1 MSSEMVER
9 IARAICAS
17 YGDEYDEQPADLAA
31 LEALRRREN
40 GSRYEGVHPHDP
52 GLPTQADWDECA
64 RAAFQAILEPT
75 ERMILA
81 AIMTSYPTVEQAG
94 GLIQQA
100 RAAARLEW
108 QAMVEAML
116 SEG

>member
-1 MSSEMVER
+1 MGEMVKR
-9 IARAICAS
+9 LARAICAS

-40 GSRYEGVHPHDP
+40 GSRYDGVHPHDP

-64 RAAFQAILEPT
+64 RAALQAMREPT
-75 ERMILA
+75 EAMLEAGLDSGFWGSIEGSDADATESKCWRAMIEA
-81 AIMTSYPTVEQAG
+81 A
-94 GLIQQA
+94 
-100 RAAARLEW
+100 
-108 QAMVEAML
+108 L